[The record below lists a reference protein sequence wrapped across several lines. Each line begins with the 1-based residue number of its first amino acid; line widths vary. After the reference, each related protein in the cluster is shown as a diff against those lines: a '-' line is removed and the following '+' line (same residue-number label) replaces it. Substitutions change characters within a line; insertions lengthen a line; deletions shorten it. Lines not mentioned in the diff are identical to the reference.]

1 MPKPR
6 NEETGKLT
14 VTTIDLPKSIMSR
27 DPEQTAL
34 TSQSVSDWSLN
45 DSLDA
50 LFSHMSALTASSH
63 PSGEFSATVTCDS
76 DVTACCKHVDRRP
89 RPELVQR
96 ACRIWT
102 EASGDALEWNIYI
115 ANGFHDLID
124 KGQKFKSF
132 MPLTQD
138 RLVCG
143 QYLRAFRSCLHYYTH
158 NQCEMAIAS
167 AERLAP
173 YKIYKLEV
181 GHEMETLE
189 NAYAKTRHLDRFFE
203 QDPLRICQG
212 KIGSC
217 VNSAVPGITE
227 EQLAMANWIYERLT
241 GRAELDWDTYSLNQE
256 YWRKLAFIIADRD
269 SGCDPIVFTW
279 SQLETCQ
286 KYFSAFRVY
295 NLEVHGQGNCP
306 AVRRRIDVRHVDHDS
321 VNGTRLDHFHST
333 FDTVKALLRDLNV
346 DHNGDGPNV
355 VASEFARHFVEI
367 PDGPPAGS
375 LERYA

>member
-1 MPKPR
+1 MPESIVSLQTEGSTPR
-6 NEETGKLT
+6 SKSVANWSSNTSMETWL
-14 VTTIDLPKSIMSR
+14 
-27 DPEQTAL
+27 
-34 TSQSVSDWSLN
+34 
-45 DSLDA
+45 
-50 LFSHMSALTASSH
+50 SHTPDLTASTHTS
-63 PSGEFSATVTCDS
+63 ERYIVTTTCDN

-96 ACRIWT
+96 ACRIWK
-102 EASGDALEWNIYI
+102 EASGDALGWNIYV

-143 QYLRAFRSCLHYYTH
+143 QFLRAFRSCLHYYTH
-158 NQCEMAIAS
+158 NQCETAIAS
-167 AERLAP
+167 AECLAP

-181 GHEMETLE
+181 GHEMEILE
-189 NAYAKTRHLDRFFE
+189 NAYGKTRHLDRFFE
-203 QDPLRICQG
+203 QDPLRVCQG

-217 VNSAVPGITE
+217 VNSTVPEITS

-241 GRAELDWDTYSLNQE
+241 SRAELEWDIYSLNQE

-269 SGCDPIVFTW
+269 PGSDPIVFIR

-306 AVRRRIDVRHVDHDS
+306 AVRRRIDVRHVHHDS

-333 FDTVKALLRDLNV
+333 FDTVKTLLRDLNV
-346 DHNGDGPNV
+346 NHNGDGPNV
-355 VASEFARHFVEI
+355 VASEFARQFVEI
-367 PDGPPAGS
+367 PDGPSTGS
-375 LERYA
+375 PDRYA